1 MKKLPA
7 VLLSL
12 SLSALVACSQEED
25 TNEITAPQKVTSQ
38 KIIIGNHGSDADI
51 WKFIAQSP
59 EAKQANLDI
68 DVKIIDDGI
77 TLNVATIDGDV
88 DVNAFQSWGF
98 LKDFNKNHNNQLTA
112 ISTTY
117 FEPMGIYSVKHKK
130 LADLP
135 KQSIVAIPNDAAN
148 HIRAL
153 KLLEKS
159 GLIALKPNFNQ
170 ATGSTNDIVSNPK
183 DLVFRQIKYAHGP
196 RALPDVDIA
205 VIGNTAAQEGGLNVL
220 TDSLFREENDETI
233 INNINLLV
241 VKTDNKDNPKF
252 AKLAELYHTEAV
264 RKYII
269 DNFGG
274 TKIEITKNVSELN

>member
-12 SLSALVACSQEED
+12 SLSTLVACSQEES
-25 TNEITAPQKVTSQ
+25 TNEITESQKVTSQ
-38 KIIIGNHGSDADI
+38 KIIIGSHGSDADI
-51 WKFIAQSP
+51 WQFIAQSP
-59 EAKQANLDI
+59 EAKKANLDI

-98 LKDFNKNHNNQLTA
+98 LKDFNKSHNNQLTA

-135 KQSIVAIPNDAAN
+135 QQSIVAIPNDAAN

-159 GLIALKPNFNQ
+159 GLIALKPGFNQ
-170 ATGSTNDIVSNPK
+170 ATGSTNDIASNPK

-274 TKIEITKNVSELN
+274 TKIEITKNISELN

>member
-7 VLLSL
+7 LLLAMSF
-12 SLSALVACSQEED
+12 SALTACSQEENID
-25 TNEITAPQKVTSQ
+25 DKTANIAQSPQ
-38 KIIIGNHGSDADI
+38 KIIIGSHGSDADI
-51 WKFIAQSP
+51 WRFIAQSP
-59 EAKQANLDI
+59 SAKEANLDI

-77 TLNVATIDGDV
+77 TLNIATIDGDV

-98 LKDFNKNHNNQLTA
+98 LKDFNKSHNHQLTA

-117 FEPMGIYSVKHKK
+117 FEPMGIYSAKYKN
-130 LADLP
+130 LADIP
-135 KQSIVAIPNDAAN
+135 QEAIIAIPNDAAN

-153 KLLEKS
+153 KLLEKAN
-159 GLIALKPNFNQ
+159 LITLKPDFNQ
-170 ATGSTNDIVSNPK
+170 ATGSINDIISNPK

-220 TDSLFREENDETI
+220 TDSLFREQNDETI
-233 INNINLLV
+233 TNNINLLV
-241 VKTDNKDNPKF
+241 VKTANKDNPKF
-252 AKLAELYHTEAV
+252 AKLTQLYHTEAV
-264 RKYII
+264 RKYIS

-274 TKIEITKNVSELN
+274 TKIDITKDVSELD